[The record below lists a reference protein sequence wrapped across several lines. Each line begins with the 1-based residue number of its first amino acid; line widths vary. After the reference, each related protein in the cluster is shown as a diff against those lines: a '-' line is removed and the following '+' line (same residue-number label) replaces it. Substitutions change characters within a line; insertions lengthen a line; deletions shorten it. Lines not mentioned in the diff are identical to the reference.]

1 MHGYLRARKYQYMA
15 KIGLFYGTDTGNT
28 ERVAKQLKTLIE
40 SSVGADEVDVKEIYK
55 KKAAD
60 VQAYDLLILGMPTWY
75 DGELQGDWEEFIPEM
90 KQVDFKGK
98 KVAFFGLGD
107 QYGYASYFC
116 DALGL
121 FAEIV
126 EQNGGELIGFWP
138 ATGYEHDF
146 SKAQRGDKFVGL
158 CLDVDNQ
165 DELTEG
171 RIQQWVP
178 QLVGEMKLS

>member
-1 MHGYLRARKYQYMA
+1 MV

-28 ERVAKQLKTLIE
+28 ETIAKEIKKKLEAKLGE
-40 SSVGADEVDVKEIYK
+40 GSVDLLEIYK

-60 VQAYDLLILGMPTWY
+60 MARYEFLVLGMPTWY

-90 KQVDFKGK
+90 EQIDFSGK
-98 KVAFFGLGD
+98 KVAYFGLGD

-116 DALGL
+116 DALGV

-126 EQNGGELIGFWP
+126 EKRNGTLCGF
-138 ATGYEHDF
+138 TSVKGFEHDA
-146 SKAQRGDKFVGL
+146 SKAQRGDQFVGL

-165 DELTEG
+165 DELSNE
-171 RIQQWVP
+171 RIDAWLP
-178 QLVGEMKLS
+178 QILNEFGIQ